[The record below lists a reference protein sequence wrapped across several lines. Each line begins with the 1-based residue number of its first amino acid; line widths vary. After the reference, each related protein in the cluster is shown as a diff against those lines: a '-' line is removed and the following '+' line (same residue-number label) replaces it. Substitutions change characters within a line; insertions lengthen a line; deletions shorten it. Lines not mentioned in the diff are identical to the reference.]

1 MPRGTFP
8 PTPASSTDLQSQDG
22 SNIASLQMS
31 FELPPPAMASTST
44 NPSAS
49 ASSASTSASQGVFA
63 MQAFPVQASEAVKS
77 RRRAAAPPK
86 DQFVLPPPPT
96 RTRKIIQV
104 KPKEDSASAA
114 SGSGSKGGVA
124 SATSTATGPSYKS
137 TAGAAATAA
146 GVKKKQPSST
156 SAAGKKIARK
166 TAHSLIERRRRSKM
180 NEEFAVLK
188 DLVPAC
194 TGEMHK
200 LAILQASIEYVRYL
214 EDCVAKLKAQRGAEI
229 NTPAFR
235 PSMPSPSTAEPPIP
249 DNNSYAPAANG
260 YSPDVDMMAS
270 SSSAGPSPALTPVA
284 GRSQQPSVSP
294 AMLSENSRHRHNS
307 CSSVSTEYRPLGYNS
322 SSGGVGGVGGS
333 GMPSMTSPSFGPQ
346 TYGYPPSSAH
356 SASGSAL
363 TSPALPPLRD
373 LDQEATAALLMLNQ
387 VDRRSSSTSTAGR
400 GMSVK
405 DLLST

>member
-22 SNIASLQMS
+22 SKMASLQMS
-31 FELPPPAMASTST
+31 FELPPPAM
-44 NPSAS
+44 PSAS
-49 ASSASTSASQGVFA
+49 SNTSASTGSPSTGTSPAMFA

-77 RRRAAAPPK
+77 RRRAAASPK

-96 RTRKIIQV
+96 RTRRIIQV
-104 KPKEDSASAA
+104 KPKEEPTLVALAQGTKGDATVANTSAA
-114 SGSGSKGGVA
+114 A
-124 SATSTATGPSYKS
+124 SSSKS
-137 TAGAAATAA
+137 TAAA
-146 GVKKKQPSST
+146 GVKKKQPSAT
-156 SAAGKKIARK
+156 SAAGRKIARK

-235 PSMPSPSTAEPPIP
+235 PSVPSPSMAEPPIP
-249 DNNSYAPAANG
+249 NNSVSYSPITNDC
-260 YSPDVDMMAS
+260 SPDVDMMTS
-270 SSSAGPSPALTPVA
+270 SPSAGPSPALTPVA
-284 GRSQQPSVSP
+284 GRSQQPSFSP
-294 AMLSENSRHRHNS
+294 ALLPENSRNRHGS
-307 CSSVSTEYRPLGYNS
+307 CSSVSTDYRPLGYNS
-322 SSGGVGGVGGS
+322 N
-333 GMPSMTSPSFGPQ
+333 MPTMTSPSFGPH
-346 TYGYPPSSAH
+346 TYAYPLSSAH

-363 TSPALPPLRD
+363 TSPALPPQRD

-387 VDRRSSSTSTAGR
+387 VDRRSSSTSTTGR